1 VQAWDRSR
9 QDERCSISGRFR
21 KRVSGNACPGF
32 SQPMKKGRTIARHE
46 RTPGAEAHNHL
57 PRPPRPC
64 SHSGAC
70 AGASAPLSG
79 GEATHRLLCR
89 RAIGRGDQLAD
100 DAIHL
105 REHGPQSANR
115 RVGSSQAR
123 RRGRSPLALGR
134 PDPGALLPTRRL
146 GPPRGLAEQR
156 AADEPS
162 PAPPPPAAGPPAGSH
177 AAWGEAARAATTL
190 TGSRYPAHWEP
201 GQLLN
206 VRQFT
211 DGSRVVCL
219 LHEDPERAETET
231 LTFDNASDAQE
242 FVAWWYAPA
251 AARDDRYQPGSP
263 PRSGRAGFAPPR
275 SQGAV

>member
-1 VQAWDRSR
+1 MQHLELSRARARERQRRRRTGRRRIDYFPSENALEVIDSLRSPYTPA
-9 QDERCSISGRFR
+9 SGPIID
-21 KRVSGNACPGF
+21 K
-32 SQPMKKGRTIARHE
+32 I
-46 RTPGAEAHNHL
+46 
-57 PRPPRPC
+57 
-64 SHSGAC
+64 
-70 AGASAPLSG
+70 
-79 GEATHRLLCR
+79 
-89 RAIGRGDQLAD
+89 I
-100 DAIHL
+100 
-105 REHGPQSANR
+105 REWGANR
-115 RVGSSQAR
+115 PDACRLQG
-123 RRGRSPLALGR
+123 
-134 PDPGALLPTRRL
+134 PDPAGM
-146 GPPRGLAEQR
+146 PPAR
-156 AADEPS
+156 DEPRA
-162 PAPPPPAAGPPAGSH
+162 APPPPPASPPAGSY
-177 AAWGEAARAATTL
+177 AAWGEAARAATTR